1 MTAQRNGRHKPQ
13 AAPERDGRLE
23 SRTCLIEVTTAPS
36 CAASTGSTSP
46 TCPSLDLYGANDR
59 WADRGGRVSTMVH
72 AARCMLR
79 SQWAG
84 LHATHRRCA
93 WLGSAN
99 QALCCGKIQPA
110 SASRGEAMDRRTQTA
125 RSFLDG
131 RCNASLQKGKGAMR
145 APHCLHTDWT
155 HRCHICAGTGRSATA
170 ASTLSSP

>member
-110 SASRGEAMDRRTQTA
+110 SAPGARRWIGVHRRPAASWTA
-125 RSFLDG
+125 
-131 RCNASLQKGKGAMR
+131 GAMR
-145 APHCLHTDWT
+145 AYRKGRMQCERRT
-155 HRCHICAGTGRSATA
+155 ICTQTGHTA
-170 ASTLSSP
+170 ATSAPGLGARPLQRLR